1 MQEISNLLTNPL
13 NQILTGIPI
22 SVIGNITTDSIKR
35 IWSHLSE
42 KDRIEQLE
50 DLLFTSFLKALEIH
64 QNRYDKVAKEVSENI
79 QKLVRNEKSK
89 FLNIIKASKRNDFNL
104 PLKLEHGEIQNI
116 FVQTFIDKFKNDIPE
131 PQKELVRAI
140 ISDTCVFYR
149 EAFFQKISHEQQ
161 LWLIFLESCK
171 IDSIYELVRNLEKN
185 IPTREQFE
193 SIRTYILE
201 KDSPDQ
207 TIEELKDEYL
217 RYLQRKFASI
227 ELKGVSPRVH
237 GQDIAFD
244 LEEIFVPV
252 KIKDSE
258 KAHFDRFNQHEEKY
272 DSLFGDS
279 ESLRKEKIELLI
291 GLEKFPRMVLLGD
304 PGSGK
309 STLLK
314 YITYQICKFHQTKKL
329 LPFYVPIF
337 LKISEYARFLQ
348 ANPSRHLIDFLFD
361 DYDKSYSPLFKWAFE
376 KCQALLLLD
385 GLDEVLD
392 VPQRIKV
399 VEEVQDIIARMP
411 ENRYIITSRIIG
423 YDEARFGQDVA
434 HFIIQPFDRERIKA
448 FCHCW
453 YKAVSKSKSF
463 DISSINTEAN
473 QLYESIIQ
481 KPEIERL
488 ACNPLLITLIAN
500 IHFKGQ
506 TLPDNRVQLYDIAT
520 ETLLQYWVQSR
531 VSDESQLKDKDD
543 VIAILSPIAFNIHK
557 NNPEGTIDEREFD
570 KQCQEILQS
579 SEFEFSLSE
588 AKNEARELKKFLR
601 QQSGFFHE
609 KGIDEETGRKFFGFF
624 HQTFQEYLAAI
635 EIVNRWKENSI
646 DFSELLLNPRWIES
660 IRLAAGILKSEK
672 GRSGKRS
679 VTKFVEDILLFGRN
693 HEKVYHNSL
702 FLISLIL
709 IDNIDLTPKAQE
721 TFFDL
726 LFECWSKTNDEKLLE
741 EFNKHINQLIKSK
754 HGESILQ
761 RLKAILETKDHLL
774 HSKLPSVLAENL
786 NKIENAKGYFNKFL
800 NSKSIEVSKSFLKYL
815 QQYAYR
821 IDMSLYYDCQ
831 YYGDPYYVP
840 SNYTFLMNNLF
851 GYSEFKK
858 LIDSLPANYYQE
870 FFPILATT
878 LKSYIYIDFISHD
891 NWYNYVT
898 IDDLIWQINQSK
910 SPRFR
915 CLLLSL
921 ILEERNLN
929 SYKDKLQN
937 ILKNIDLS
945 DKTTKELSNK
955 LKNKLNELKED
966 SSS

>member
-1 MQEISNLLTNPL
+1 MQEFFNFFANPV
-13 NQILTGIPI
+13 NQILMGLPI
-22 SVIGNITTDSIKR
+22 SVIGNITTDSIRR
-35 IWSHLSE
+35 IWSQIAE
-42 KDRIEQLE
+42 KDKIEQLE
-50 DLLFTSFLKALEIH
+50 DLLFTSFLKALDIH
-64 QNRYDKVAKEVSENI
+64 QSRYDKVAQEVNEKI
-79 QKLVRNEKSK
+79 QKLIKNDKSR
-89 FLNIIKASKRNDFNL
+89 FLNVIKASKKNGFNL
-104 PLKLEHGEIQNI
+104 PLKLEHREIHNI
-116 FVQTFIDKFKNDIPE
+116 FVQTFIDKFEKDIPE
-131 PQKELVRAI
+131 PQKELVKAI
-140 ISDTCVFYR
+140 ISDTCIFYR

-185 IPTREQFE
+185 IPTRDQFE

-201 KDSPDQ
+201 KDSSPQ
-207 TIEELKDEYL
+207 AIEEMKNEYL

-244 LEEIFVPV
+244 LEEIFIPL

-258 KAHFDRFNQHEEKY
+258 KAKFNRFNQREEKY
-272 DSLFGDS
+272 KSLFSDS

-291 GLEKFPRMVLLGD
+291 SLEKFPRMVLLGD
-304 PGSGK
+304 PGGGK

-314 YITYQICKFHQTKKL
+314 YITCQICKFHQTKKL

-348 ANPSRHLIDFLFD
+348 TNPSKHLIDFLFE
-361 DYDKSYSPLFKWAFE
+361 DYDKSYSQLFKWAFE

-423 YDEARFGQDVA
+423 YDEARFGQDVV
-434 HFIIQPFDRERIKA
+434 HFTIQPFDKERIKT
-448 FCHCW
+448 FCNCW

-463 DISSINTEAN
+463 GISSINKEAN

-557 NNPEGTIDEREFD
+557 FNPEGTIDEKEFD

-579 SEFEFSLSE
+579 SEFDFSLSE
-588 AKNEARELKKFLR
+588 AKNEVRELKKFLR

-635 EIVNRWKENSI
+635 EIVNRWKEKSI

-660 IRLAAGILKSEK
+660 TRLAAGILKSEK
-672 GRSGKRS
+672 GRSGKLS
-679 VTKFVEDILLFGRN
+679 VTKFVEDILLYGRD
-693 HEKVYHNSL
+693 HAKVYHNSL
-702 FLISLIL
+702 FLSSLIL
-709 IDNIDLTPKAQE
+709 IDNIDITPKAQE

-726 LFECWSKTNDEKLLE
+726 LFDCWSKTNDEKLLE

-754 HGESILQ
+754 HGESVLQ
-761 RLKAILETKDHLL
+761 RLKGILESEDHPL
-774 HSKLPSVLAENL
+774 HSKLSSVLAENL
-786 NKIENAKGYFNKFL
+786 DKIENAKRYFNKFL
-800 NSKSIEVSKSFLKYL
+800 NSSNLNVSKSFFKYL
-815 QQYAYR
+815 QKYAYNT
-821 IDMSLYYDCQ
+821 DMSLYHECQ
-831 YYGDPYYVP
+831 YYGDPYYVS
-840 SNYTFLMNNLF
+840 SNYASLMDRLI
-851 GYSEFKK
+851 GYSEFEK
-858 LIDSLPANYYQE
+858 LIDSLPTTSFLE
-870 FFPILATT
+870 CFSTLAAT
-878 LKSYIYIDFISHD
+878 LRSYIYIYYSSWG

-898 IDDLIWQINQSK
+898 VDDLIWQNHQTKSSRLQS
-910 SPRFR
+910 
-915 CLLLSL
+915 LLLSL

-929 SYKDKLQN
+929 SYKDKLQDMF
-937 ILKNIDLS
+937 KSIDLT
-945 DKTTKELSNK
+945 DKMAKELSEK
-955 LKNKLNELKED
+955 LKNKLKGVTEG
-966 SSS
+966 